1 VTGSPRDVRDR
12 DVLLLMA
19 LVVAVVLA
27 ANVASAVI
35 PGMDGVMA
43 GLPILMVVL
52 VVGTGAVLFWS
63 VGRRRR

>member
-1 VTGSPRDVRDR
+1 MTGSPRDVRDR